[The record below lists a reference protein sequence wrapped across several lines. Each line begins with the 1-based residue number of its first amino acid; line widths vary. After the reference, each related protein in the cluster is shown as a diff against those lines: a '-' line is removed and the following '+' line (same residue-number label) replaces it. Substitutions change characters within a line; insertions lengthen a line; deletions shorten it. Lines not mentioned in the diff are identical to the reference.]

1 MSAFSDQ
8 YATARSNVLSR
19 MRASRGRVRKEEPT
33 DLSELAWPFLEISD
47 AQLEGASR
55 APTPSHLRAL
65 FQELRTI
72 QAEKY
77 KILQEPISDGE
88 ETNSQSSD
96 LLAEIASEHF
106 RNGMQSWLTS
116 VAPDYGLC
124 ATSVG
129 ELEQIRSETQYRLKL
144 VKTVAA
150 MIQRE
155 IDALSSQIEGKR
167 ALEKAALTK

>member
-1 MSAFSDQ
+1 MA
-8 YATARSNVLSR
+8 
-19 MRASRGRVRKEEPT
+19 
-33 DLSELAWPFLEISD
+33 ELAWPFLEISD
-47 AQLEGASR
+47 PQLEGASR

-65 FQELRTI
+65 VQELRTI
-72 QAEKY
+72 RAEKY
-77 KILQEPISDGE
+77 KILQEPISEGKD
-88 ETNSQSSD
+88 SKSSD

-144 VKTVAA
+144 VKAMAA

-155 IDALSSQIEGKR
+155 IDALSSQIEAKR
-167 ALEKAALTK
+167 ALENAALTK

>member
-1 MSAFSDQ
+1 
-8 YATARSNVLSR
+8 
-19 MRASRGRVRKEEPT
+19 
-33 DLSELAWPFLEISD
+33 
-47 AQLEGASR
+47 
-55 APTPSHLRAL
+55 
-65 FQELRTI
+65 
-72 QAEKY
+72 
-77 KILQEPISDGE
+77 
-88 ETNSQSSD
+88 
-96 LLAEIASEHF
+96 
-106 RNGMQSWLTS
+106 MQSWLTS

-129 ELEQIRSETQYRLKL
+129 ELEQIRSEMQYRLKL